1 MTADEMRCSYCS
13 SDVCSS
19 VLVRLVILRK
29 HTAKSDF
36 HPVPDNAVRP
46 SGDVFSPTIRCR
58 SGETRMSATE
68 DFSSINRS
76 KADFSAIYVQPD
88 PRAYFRTLGA
98 LGYVIPHLAR
108 PVFDQLIEARQR
120 AKGGGPITVL
130 DLGCSYG
137 VNAAQIGRAP
147 V

>member
-1 MTADEMRCSYCS
+1 
-13 SDVCSS
+13 
-19 VLVRLVILRK
+19 
-29 HTAKSDF
+29 
-36 HPVPDNAVRP
+36 
-46 SGDVFSPTIRCR
+46 
-58 SGETRMSATE
+58 MSATE

-137 VNAAQIGRAP
+137 VNAALMKYAINYEIGRASCGDRVCP
-147 V
+147 SV

>member
-1 MTADEMRCSYCS
+1 
-13 SDVCSS
+13 
-19 VLVRLVILRK
+19 
-29 HTAKSDF
+29 
-36 HPVPDNAVRP
+36 
-46 SGDVFSPTIRCR
+46 
-58 SGETRMSATE
+58 MSATE

-120 AKGGGPITVL
+120 AQGGGPITVL

-137 VNAAQIGRAP
+137 VNPVLRNYAFTYDHLPQRAKTQTYHP
-147 V
+147 

>member
-1 MTADEMRCSYCS
+1 MFIVCLIDLRWCVIFIFFFFKQKTAYEMRISDWS

-19 VLVRLVILRK
+19 DLPLCCGYIRQSDCLPRACMNMQANCQKICARGSSM
-29 HTAKSDF
+29 TAINPDF
-36 HPVPDNAVRP
+36 L
-46 SGDVFSPTIRCR
+46 
-58 SGETRMSATE
+58 E
-68 DFSSINRS
+68 INRG

-120 AKGGGPITVL
+120 ARGG
-130 DLGCSYG
+130 
-137 VNAAQIGRAP
+137 QIGRAH